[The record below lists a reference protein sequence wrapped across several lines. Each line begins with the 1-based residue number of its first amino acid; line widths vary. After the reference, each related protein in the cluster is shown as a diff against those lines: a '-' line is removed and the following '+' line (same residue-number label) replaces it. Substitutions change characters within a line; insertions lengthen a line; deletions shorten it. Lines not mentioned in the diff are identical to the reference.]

1 MTKQTDVKTELQR
14 LYEIQN
20 QLFHQLSS
28 LNIQCID
35 AEKMAETVD
44 REIGH
49 GTRRYDELQQAKDE
63 LALLKKERDEI
74 NRKYFEA
81 LEMYERYHH
90 DVRNE
95 LMEKTI
101 SLFGETL
108 LIHNQAL
115 KKVTE
120 WRQSLAFIQKFYIGR
135 AVRKTYGFFVSTE
148 RMAPEPILQ
157 LDDEI
162 AVDVLKRIIRGDITI
177 EVPKKNIYSKVSER
191 RRGTVNA

>member
-14 LYEIQN
+14 LYAIQN

-35 AEKMAETVD
+35 ASKAAETID
-44 REIGH
+44 KEIGH

-63 LALLKKERDEI
+63 LASLKKERDEI

-81 LEMYERYHH
+81 LETYEKYHG

-95 LMEKTI
+95 LMKETI
-101 SLFGETL
+101 DLFGETL
-108 LIHNQAL
+108 VIHNEAV
-115 KKVTE
+115 KKVNE
-120 WRQSLAFIQKFYIGR
+120 WRESLAFIQKFYIGR

-191 RRGTVNA
+191 RRGTAHA